1 MPVPNMNSYVE
12 EIYLH
17 AFFIASLDGGEWSAL
32 PLGRFN
38 FGNQTPVP
46 V

>member
-1 MPVPNMNSYVE
+1 VE

-32 PLGRFN
+32 PLGRLN
-38 FGNQTPVP
+38 PGNHTPEP